1 MTGGKPK
8 AVPTPIKAT
17 PMDPAVD
24 QDDPVARD
32 TMEHSKQAV
41 ARKMLGEIT
50 LIPKYI
56 IDGTTPPA
64 IQEPNIKPTT
74 ARIRIACM
82 VLLIAARMPASM

>member
-1 MTGGKPK
+1 
-8 AVPTPIKAT
+8 
-17 PMDPAVD
+17 MDPAVD

-41 ARKMLGEIT
+41 ARKNAWRNNFNTEIHHRR
-50 LIPKYI
+50 YYA
-56 IDGTTPPA
+56 PA

-74 ARIRIACM
+74 ARIKIACM